1 MEESE
6 KLLKLSNKQ
15 FKINLQKKYK
25 SIRDIFMTIF
35 NTFLLSSTM
44 TASEKIAEVNKYGR
58 LDKLIETISTD
69 LTNTNKEN
77 VSIINNNA
85 SAIYQTN
92 YNSIINELNKLG
104 IEAEKYTKKESYTA
118 TKENENP
125 FTNIA
130 LDEKI
135 DKAENE
141 KLLRIKLTSDII
153 NNKTS
158 TDSLKSVKVTYEK
171 NLQSLQNIN
180 NNETF
185 RIENLARLNAMQDSQ
200 KKANNKGKVIL
211 KVWNTQGDKKVRDR
225 HARADG
231 QTADLDRPFY
241 VGGEKLMY
249 PKDPNGSPN
258 NTTGCRC
265 YITYKIVDKP

>member
-1 MEESE
+1 MD

-15 FKINLQKKYK
+15 LKVNLQKQYK
-25 SIRDIFMTIF
+25 TIKDIFINIF
-35 NTFLLSSTM
+35 NSFYLSSTM
-44 TASEKIAEVNKYGR
+44 TASEKIAEANKYGR
-58 LDKLIETISTD
+58 LDKLIETISINLTD
-69 LTNTNKEN
+69 TNKEN

-85 SAIYQTN
+85 STIYQTN

-158 TDSLKSVKVTYEK
+158 AASLKSVKETYEK
-171 NLQSLQNIN
+171 NLQLLQNIN

-185 RIENLARLNAMQDSQ
+185 RIKNLARLNAMQDSQ
-200 KKANNKGKVIL
+200 QKANSKGKVLL
-211 KVWNTQGDKKVRDR
+211 KVWKTRGDSKVRDR
-225 HARADG
+225 HARASG
-231 QTADLDRPFY
+231 QVADLDRPFY

-249 PKDPNGSPN
+249 PKDPNGSPTN
-258 NTTGCRC
+258 ITGCRC
-265 YITYKIVDKP
+265 DITYKLVDKP